1 MKCPR
6 CGLPMVNGKIPT
18 DRYRVVFR
26 GDKNDPRTKFAPFE
40 VGLMGPKIPLSGFGM
55 LLKNNC
61 YAYYC
66 SACNMVVIPGPGG
79 INGKA

>member
-26 GDKNDPRTKFAPFE
+26 GGIKMIQELN
-40 VGLMGPKIPLSGFGM
+40 SH
-55 LLKNNC
+55 LLK
-61 YAYYC
+61 
-66 SACNMVVIPGPGG
+66 
-79 INGKA
+79 

>member
-1 MKCPR
+1 MKCPK

-40 VGLMGPKIPLSGFGM
+40 VGLRV
-55 LLKNNC
+55 LKFL
-61 YAYYC
+61 
-66 SACNMVVIPGPGG
+66 
-79 INGKA
+79 